1 MSASEL
7 SDNLEA
13 AGAAAHDLHERAHI
27 TDSRFFGHMYAT
39 EESSR
44 LFCDLC
50 RLQRWLDIEAALAL
64 SQADVGMLPR
74 ETADAIAAAARIEL
88 LDIDWVRDEIHR
100 TAHSLVG
107 LLRALQQACPGD
119 TGQFI
124 HYGATTQDIQD
135 TAQALEM
142 REVLVALE
150 RMLTE
155 ALDSLIGLAR
165 KHARTMMPGRTHAQP
180 ALPITFGL
188 KVAGWIDELLRAL
201 ERVHEI
207 RPRLLVVELFG
218 GVGSMA
224 AFGPDGMAL
233 LERFAARL
241 HLSTPMLAWHA
252 SRDRVAE
259 YIFTL
264 AAIAATLGRI
274 ADEIRTLSRPELG
287 ELEQEWHHGKVGSST
302 MPHKRNPEE
311 CEQVIVLA
319 RLTAAQVPISLQAMI
334 VEHERDSRE
343 LRTEWVTVTDT
354 SHYTLAAARF
364 TCDILS
370 GLSVN
375 VETMARN
382 AANVAAELGTER
394 LMLLLGEQLGK
405 QSAYELVYEL
415 AQAAKSSGRPLRE
428 KLESDERTRDRLSAE
443 EIESAFDPGSYIGS
457 APELVECVLARA
469 ESWMQRAS
477 GLA

>member
-7 SDNLEA
+7 SERLA
-13 AGAAAHDLHERAHI
+13 VGGAAHTQHERAHI
-27 TDSRFFGHMYAT
+27 TDSRFFGHMYGT
-39 EESSR
+39 VESSR

-50 RLQRWLDIEAALAL
+50 RFQRWLDIEAALAL
-64 SQADVGMLPR
+64 SQADVGMLRR
-74 ETADAIAAAARIEL
+74 ETAEAIAAVARIEL
-88 LDIDWVRDEIHR
+88 LDVDWIRQEVRR

-119 TGQFI
+119 AGQFV

-142 REVLVALE
+142 REVLTALE
-150 RMLTE
+150 GMLAQ

-165 KHARTMMPGRTHAQP
+165 GHAHTVMAGRTHAQP

-188 KVAGWIDELLRAL
+188 KVASWIDELLRAL
-201 ERVHEI
+201 ERIREI

-233 LERFAARL
+233 LERFAERL
-241 HLSTPMLAWHA
+241 DLGVPALAWHA

-259 YIFTL
+259 YIFAL

-274 ADEIRTLSRPELG
+274 ADEIRTLSRPEFG
-287 ELEQEWHHGKVGSST
+287 ELEQEWRPGKVGSST

-319 RLTAAQVPISLQAMI
+319 RLAAAQVPVSLQAMV
-334 VEHERDSRE
+334 VEHERDSRA
-343 LRTEWVTVTDT
+343 LRTEWVTVTDV
-354 SHYTLAAARF
+354 SHYTLAAAHF
-364 TCDILS
+364 VYDILS

-375 VETMARN
+375 VAAMERN
-382 AANVAAELGTER
+382 AANVASDLGTER
-394 LMLLLGEQLGK
+394 LMLLLAEQLGK
-405 QSAYELVYEL
+405 QSAYALVYEL
-415 AQAAKSSGRPLRE
+415 SQAAKSSGRPLRE
-428 KLESDERTRDRLSAE
+428 LLANDARARDRLSAE
-443 EIESAFDPGSYIGS
+443 EIERAFDPGSYVGS
-457 APELVECVLARA
+457 APELVERVLARA
-469 ESWMQRAS
+469 EGQVTQRSAALS
-477 GLA
+477 